1 MPHFLFFGSDGPDG
15 PQIRARVREDHRAYI
30 KVAQP
35 GCRLISAGPL
45 LSDDGEKMN
54 GTFLAFEA
62 DDRAAVE
69 RFVASDP
76 YNLAKLFERQ
86 EIRRINWTV
95 GLPGA

>member
-1 MPHFLFFGSDGPDG
+1 MPTFLFFGSDGPG
-15 PQIRARVREDHRAYI
+15 GMEIRARVQPDHRAYI
-30 KVAQP
+30 RIAQP

-45 LSDDGEKMN
+45 VDDSGERMN

-69 RFVASDP
+69 RFVAGDP
-76 YNLAKLFERQ
+76 YAKEGLFERT

-95 GLPGA
+95 GKPGD